1 MRIFIYSRR
10 VVKGKTRP
18 PSPSGGEGA
27 GVYTSRVPLAPGTR
41 LGPYE
46 ILAPIGAGGMGEV
59 YRARDP
65 RLDRE
70 IAIKVIP
77 AELAREPERMRRFE
91 AEARTASR
99 LNHPNVVTIHDIG
112 VEGGVAYIAME
123 LVPGESLRERLAR
136 GPMPAREALAAA
148 TQLADALARA
158 HGAGVV
164 HRDLKP
170 ENVMIAPDGRL
181 KVLDFGLARADPA
194 GPPATSSA
202 DTEDLLSSDGAVL
215 GTIGYMAPEQ
225 ARGDRT
231 DARSDIFAFGAI
243 LYEMLSGRRAFR
255 GKTSLAVLA
264 AILAPEETDLSGLP
278 GGAPP
283 TLAAIVRRCLEKDPE
298 RRLSSAHDLALQLR
312 DLDAPAAPPAP
323 TRSSGARSRR
333 KAIDSVAV
341 LPLVNAGGDPAR
353 EYLSDGVTES
363 IIRGLSE
370 LPKLQVM
377 ALSTV

>member
-1 MRIFIYSRR
+1 MSL
-10 VVKGKTRP
+10 
-18 PSPSGGEGA
+18 SA
-27 GVYTSRVPLAPGTR
+27 GTR
-41 LGPYE
+41 LGAYE

-77 AELAREPERMRRFE
+77 SEFAREPERMRRFE

-112 VEGGVAYIAME
+112 VEGSIAYIAME

-181 KVLDFGLARADPA
+181 KVLDFGLARSDPA
-194 GPPATSSA
+194 GPPAASSA

-283 TLAAIVRRCLEKDPE
+283 
-298 RRLSSAHDLALQLR
+298 
-312 DLDAPAAPPAP
+312 
-323 TRSSGARSRR
+323 
-333 KAIDSVAV
+333 
-341 LPLVNAGGDPAR
+341 
-353 EYLSDGVTES
+353 
-363 IIRGLSE
+363 
-370 LPKLQVM
+370 
-377 ALSTV
+377 